1 MQSYPKP
8 SAIGGTLIRKV
19 IAQCKKLETTLPL
32 GEPVLIAVSGGVD
45 SMVLAHLLARYGRR
59 LIDPSQITLLHL
71 DHGWRP
77 ESGKEEKNL
86 VKNLAK
92 ELEVGFRS
100 EKLDPPSKAL
110 MSKNWEEDARLKR
123 TKVFDTLAGPKQKWK
138 YVFTAHHQDDL
149 AETLFFRF
157 LRGEIFEQNKGILFN
172 DPPVLRPFLQVSKEE
187 IRAYAKA
194 EKVPYLEDPTN
205 LETDQFRGL
214 YRARLMPHLIR
225 HFPGLHKT
233 LATYANR
240 TSLNR
245 ESPLDNSLRVAIE
258 SAIGI
263 PLNRAQ
269 RTALSSKVSQM
280 KVGERLSLPEGLQ
293 LKRLK
298 NGYFIETPEPG
309 NSR

>member
-32 GEPVLIAVSGGVD
+32 QEPVLIAVSGGVD
-45 SMVLAHLLARYGRR
+45 SMVLAHLLGQYGRR
-59 LIDPSQITLLHL
+59 LVSKDQMTLLHL
-71 DHGWRP
+71 DHGWRK
-77 ESGKEEKNL
+77 ESGKEEKEL

-92 ELEVGFRS
+92 SLGLNFRS
-100 EKLDPPSKAL
+100 EKLEPPSKAL
-110 MSKNWEEDARLKR
+110 LSSNWEEDARLKR
-123 TKVFDTLAGPKQKWK
+123 TNLYCELAGPTKKWK
-138 YVFTAHHQDDL
+138 SVFTAHHQDDL

-157 LRGEIFEQNKGILFN
+157 LRGEFFEQSDGILFS

-187 IRAYAKA
+187 IRTYAKA
-194 EKVPYLEDPTN
+194 EKVPFLEDPSN

-214 YRARLMPHLIR
+214 YRAKLMPDLIR
-225 HFPGLHKT
+225 HFPGLHRT
-233 LATYANR
+233 LAQYAGRKTKNN
-240 TSLNR
+240 L

-258 SAIGI
+258 SAIGK

-269 RTALSSKVSQM
+269 RIALSTKVSQM
-280 KVGERLSLPEGLQ
+280 RVGQRLSLPDGLQ

-298 NGYFIETPEPG
+298 NGFFIEILD
-309 NSR
+309 